1 MQYVLLLQQSCE
13 WVCSMTEVPVIPDI
27 EFKHVRSFLLF
38 ELFISPISRTR
49 FITYL
54 LHS

>member
-1 MQYVLLLQQSCE
+1 MFYYRSSRVNGNP
-13 WVCSMTEVPVIPDI
+13 SMTEVPVIPDI